1 MTWTLVV
8 NFPINNL
15 DLDLIKGREFYNN
28 VNTLHSKT
36 LPKKGQKKKKK
47 KKKVI

>member
-47 KKKVI
+47 KKVI